1 MNALELD
8 TDSVEATWRMPMDTY
23 KAQNRMLLAA
33 STALLAGVVLH
44 GVDHALQERGVGA
57 LTTEVRAGGAV
68 NAALAGIVFVL
79 ALRNHPRA
87 PTVAAFVGTYLVIG
101 VSAAHFAPH
110 WSAFSDPYA
119 DLDLGFLSWAAA
131 AAEVAAAAVLA
142 VVGITVLRERR
153 VRAEVLP
160 G

>member
-1 MNALELD
+1 MNTHPAGH
-8 TDSVEATWRMPMDTY
+8 
-23 KAQNRMLLAA
+23 RMLVAA
-33 STALLAGVVLH
+33 SAALLVGVALH

-57 LTTEVRAGGAV
+57 LTAEVRAGGLV
-68 NAALAGIVFVL
+68 NAIVAVIAFVL

-87 PTVAAFVGTYLVIG
+87 PIVAAAVGAYLVVG

-119 DLDLGFLSWAAA
+119 ELDLGFVSWAAA
-131 AAEVAAAAVLA
+131 VAEVGAAGLLAAVGVSA
-142 VVGITVLRERR
+142 LRQRGS
-153 VRAEVLP
+153 VSQAAP